1 MSENL
6 KTIRELADE
15 LGVSKT
21 AINKKVSD
29 SERKQWFSK
38 NGNRFLVN
46 ENGQKAIR
54 TMFSSGIDNHKSK
67 TENTY
72 QQPESKTENFENAN
86 LKHSDI
92 NYLNDIIKYQNAQIE
107 DLKETKS
114 QHFKQLNQMQN
125 LLDQQQR
132 LALQDKQLLEEYK
145 AEIKDLKALTM
156 APHDEGEKEVT
167 SDEQPEP
174 ENSTPESQ
182 PKPKKWWRF
191 GKS

>member
-1 MSENL
+1 MSENF
-6 KTIRELADE
+6 KTIRELAEE

-38 NGNRFLVN
+38 KGNRFLVN
-46 ENGQKAIR
+46 EIGQDAIKA
-54 TMFSSGIDNHKSK
+54 MFSYDINNRKSK
-67 TENTY
+67 TENTEK
-72 QQPESKTENFENAN
+72 QPESKTENFENDN
-86 LKHSDI
+86 LKRSDF
-92 NYLNDIIKYQNAQIE
+92 NHLSEIIKYQNAQIE

-114 QHFKQLNQMQN
+114 QHFKQLTQMQN

-156 APHDEGEKEVT
+156 APRDDGEKEVT
-167 SDEQPEP
+167 PDKQPEP
-174 ENSTPESQ
+174 ENSTPNSQ
-182 PKPKKWWRF
+182 LKPKKWWRF

>member
-1 MSENL
+1 MSENF
-6 KTIRELADE
+6 KTIRELAEE

-38 NGNRFLVN
+38 KGNRFLVN
-46 ENGQKAIR
+46 ETGQNAIR
-54 TMFSSGIDNHKSK
+54 AMFSYDINNRKSK
-67 TENTY
+67 TENTEK
-72 QQPESKTENFENAN
+72 QPESKTENFENDN
-86 LKHSDI
+86 LKRSDF
-92 NYLNDIIKYQNAQIE
+92 NHLSEIIKYQNAQIE

-114 QHFKQLNQMQN
+114 QHFKQLTQMQN

-156 APHDEGEKEVT
+156 APHDDGEKELT
-167 SDEQPEP
+167 SDKQPEP

-191 GKS
+191 GK

>member
-1 MSENL
+1 MSENF
-6 KTIRELADE
+6 KTIRELAEE

-38 NGNRFLVN
+38 KGNRFLVN
-46 ENGQKAIR
+46 ETGQNAIR
-54 TMFSSGIDNHKSK
+54 AMFSYDINNRKSK
-67 TENTY
+67 TENTEK
-72 QQPESKTENFENAN
+72 QPESKTENFENDN
-86 LKHSDI
+86 LKKSDFKH
-92 NYLNDIIKYQNAQIE
+92 LSEIIKYQNAQIE

-114 QHFKQLNQMQN
+114 QHFKQLTQMQN

-145 AEIKDLKALTM
+145 AEIKDLKALAM
-156 APHDEGEKEVT
+156 PSREDEK
-167 SDEQPEP
+167 DE
-174 ENSTPESQ
+174 SSQ
-182 PKPKKWWRF
+182 SETDQETKPTEAQTRPKKWWRF

>member
-6 KTIRELADE
+6 KTIRELAEE

-29 SERKQWFSK
+29 RERKQWFSK
-38 NGNRFLVN
+38 KGNRFLVN
-46 ENGQKAIR
+46 EIGQDAIKS
-54 TMFSSGIDNHKSK
+54 MFSYDINNRKSK
-67 TENTY
+67 TENTEK
-72 QQPESKTENFENAN
+72 QPESKTENFENDN
-86 LKHSDI
+86 LKRSDF
-92 NYLNDIIKYQNAQIE
+92 NHLSEIIKYQNAQIE

-114 QHFKQLNQMQN
+114 QHFKQLTQMQN

-156 APHDEGEKEVT
+156 APHDDGEKEVT
-167 SDEQPEP
+167 SDKQPEP

-191 GKS
+191 GK

>member
-1 MSENL
+1 MSENF
-6 KTIRELADE
+6 KTIRELAEE

-38 NGNRFLVN
+38 KGNRFLVN
-46 ENGQKAIR
+46 EIGQDAIKS
-54 TMFSSGIDNHKSK
+54 MFSYDINNRKST
-67 TENTY
+67 TENAEK
-72 QQPESKTENFENAN
+72 QPESKTENFENDN
-86 LKHSDI
+86 LKKSDFKH
-92 NYLNDIIKYQNAQIE
+92 LSEIIKYQNAQIE

-114 QHFKQLNQMQN
+114 QHFKQLTQMQN

-156 APHDEGEKEVT
+156 APHDGGKKEVT
-167 SDEQPEP
+167 SDKQPEP

-191 GKS
+191 GK

>member
-1 MSENL
+1 MSENF
-6 KTIRELADE
+6 KTIRELAEE

-38 NGNRFLVN
+38 KGNRFLVN
-46 ENGQKAIR
+46 EIGQDAIR
-54 TMFSSGIDNHKSK
+54 SMFSYDINNRKSK
-67 TENTY
+67 TENTEK
-72 QQPESKTENFENAN
+72 QPEPKTENFENDN
-86 LKHSDI
+86 LKKSDFKH
-92 NYLNDIIKYQNAQIE
+92 LSEIIRYQNAQIE

-114 QHFKQLNQMQN
+114 QHFKQLTQMQN

-132 LALQDKQLLEEYK
+132 LALQDKKLLEEYK

-156 APHDEGEKEVT
+156 APHDDGEKEMA
-167 SDEQPEP
+167 EQKQPEP

>member
-1 MSENL
+1 MSENF
-6 KTIRELADE
+6 KTIRELAEE

-38 NGNRFLVN
+38 KGNRFLVN
-46 ENGQKAIR
+46 EIGQNAIKS
-54 TMFSSGIDNHKSK
+54 MFLHDINNRKSI
-67 TENTY
+67 TENTEK
-72 QQPESKTENFENAN
+72 QPESKTENFENDN
-86 LKHSDI
+86 FKKSNFDHLSE
-92 NYLNDIIKYQNAQIE
+92 IIKYQNAQIE

-114 QHFKQLNQMQN
+114 QHFKQLTQMQN

-156 APHDEGEKEVT
+156 APHDDGEKEVT
-167 SDEQPEP
+167 TDKQPEP

-191 GKS
+191 GK

>member
-29 SERKQWFSK
+29 SERKQWFLK

-54 TMFSSGIDNHKSK
+54 IMFSSGIDNHKSK

-107 DLKETKS
+107 DLKENINKPILIYCKVGNKS
-114 QHFKQLNQMQN
+114 ALACQM
-125 LLDQQQR
+125 
-132 LALQDKQLLEEYK
+132 LEE
-145 AEIKDLKALTM
+145 
-156 APHDEGEKEVT
+156 EGFVNLYNLGQGILGYE
-167 SDEQPEP
+167 
-174 ENSTPESQ
+174 
-182 PKPKKWWRF
+182 
-191 GKS
+191 GKLV

>member
-1 MSENL
+1 
-6 KTIRELADE
+6 
-15 LGVSKT
+15 
-21 AINKKVSD
+21 
-29 SERKQWFSK
+29 
-38 NGNRFLVN
+38 
-46 ENGQKAIR
+46 
-54 TMFSSGIDNHKSK
+54 MFSSGIDNHKSK

-132 LALQDKQLLEEYK
+132 LALQDKKLLEEYK

-156 APHDEGEKEVT
+156 APHDDGEKEVT
-167 SDEQPEP
+167 SDKQPEP

-182 PKPKKWWRF
+182 PKPIKWWRF
-191 GKS
+191 GK

>member
-1 MSENL
+1 MSENF
-6 KTIRELADE
+6 KTIRELAEE

-38 NGNRFLVN
+38 KGNRFLVN
-46 ENGQKAIR
+46 EIGQNAIKS
-54 TMFSSGIDNHKSK
+54 MFSYDINNRKSK
-67 TENTY
+67 TENTEK
-72 QQPESKTENFENAN
+72 QPESKTENFENDN
-86 LKHSDI
+86 LKKSDF
-92 NYLNDIIKYQNAQIE
+92 NHLSEIIKYQNAQIE

-114 QHFKQLNQMQN
+114 QHFKQLTQMQN

-156 APHDEGEKEVT
+156 APHDGGEKEVT
-167 SDEQPEP
+167 LEKQPSPDIRTSD
-174 ENSTPESQ
+174 SQ
-182 PKPKKWWRF
+182 GKTKKWWHF
-191 GKS
+191 GK

>member
-46 ENGQKAIR
+46 ETGQKAIR
-54 TMFSSGIDNHKSK
+54 RMFSSGIDNHKSK

-114 QHFKQLNQMQN
+114 QHFKQLTQMQN

-156 APHDEGEKEVT
+156 APHDDGKKEVP
-167 SDEQPEP
+167 SDKQPEP

-191 GKS
+191 GK

>member
-1 MSENL
+1 MSENF
-6 KTIRELADE
+6 KTIRELAEE

-38 NGNRFLVN
+38 KGNRFLVN
-46 ENGQKAIR
+46 EIGQDAIKS
-54 TMFSSGIDNHKSK
+54 MFSYDINNRKLK
-67 TENTY
+67 TENTEK
-72 QQPESKTENFENAN
+72 QPESKTENFENDN
-86 LKHSDI
+86 LKKSDF
-92 NYLNDIIKYQNAQIE
+92 NHLSEIIKYQNAQIE

-114 QHFKQLNQMQN
+114 QHFKQLTQMQN

-156 APHDEGEKEVT
+156 APHDDGEKEVT
-167 SDEQPEP
+167 SDKQLEP
-174 ENSTPESQ
+174 ESSTPEPQ

-191 GKS
+191 GK

>member
-1 MSENL
+1 MSENF
-6 KTIRELADE
+6 KTIRELAEE

-38 NGNRFLVN
+38 KGNRFLVN
-46 ENGQKAIR
+46 EIGQDAIKS
-54 TMFSSGIDNHKSK
+54 MFSYDIDNRKSK
-67 TENTY
+67 TENTEE
-72 QQPESKTENFENAN
+72 QPESKTENFENDN
-86 LKHSDI
+86 LKKSDF
-92 NYLNDIIKYQNAQIE
+92 NHLSEIIKYQNAQIE

-114 QHFKQLNQMQN
+114 QHFKQLTHMQN

-156 APHDEGEKEVT
+156 APHDDGEKEVKP
-167 SDEQPEP
+167 DKQPEP
-174 ENSTPESQ
+174 ENSTPDSQ

-191 GKS
+191 GK

>member
-1 MSENL
+1 MSENF
-6 KTIRELADE
+6 KTIRELAEE

-38 NGNRFLVN
+38 KGNRFLVN
-46 ENGQKAIR
+46 EIGQNAIKS
-54 TMFSSGIDNHKSK
+54 MFLHDINNRKSI
-67 TENTY
+67 TENTEK
-72 QQPESKTENFENAN
+72 QPESKTENFENDN
-86 LKHSDI
+86 FKKSNFDHLSE
-92 NYLNDIIKYQNAQIE
+92 IIKYQNAQIE

-114 QHFKQLNQMQN
+114 QHFKQLTQMQN

-156 APHDEGEKEVT
+156 APHDDGEKEMAAQK
-167 SDEQPEP
+167 QPEP
-174 ENSTPESQ
+174 EHSTPDSQ

-191 GKS
+191 GK

>member
-1 MSENL
+1 MSENF
-6 KTIRELADE
+6 KTIRELAEE

-29 SERKQWFSK
+29 RERKQWFSK
-38 NGNRFLVN
+38 KGNRFLVN
-46 ENGQKAIR
+46 EIGQDAIKS
-54 TMFSSGIDNHKSK
+54 MFSYDINNRKSK
-67 TENTY
+67 TENTEK
-72 QQPESKTENFENAN
+72 QPESKTENFENDN
-86 LKHSDI
+86 LKRSDF
-92 NYLNDIIKYQNAQIE
+92 NHLSEIIKYQNAQIE

-114 QHFKQLNQMQN
+114 QHFKQLTQMQN

-156 APHDEGEKEVT
+156 APHDDGEKEVT
-167 SDEQPEP
+167 SDKQPEP

>member
-6 KTIRELADE
+6 KTIRELAEE

-38 NGNRFLVN
+38 KGNRFLVN
-46 ENGQKAIR
+46 ETGQNAIR
-54 TMFSSGIDNHKSK
+54 AMFSYDINNRKLK
-67 TENTY
+67 TENTEK
-72 QQPESKTENFENAN
+72 QPESKTENFENDN
-86 LKHSDI
+86 LKKSDF
-92 NYLNDIIKYQNAQIE
+92 NHLSEIIKYQNAQIE

-114 QHFKQLNQMQN
+114 QHFKQLTQMQN

-156 APHDEGEKEVT
+156 APHDDGEKEVT
-167 SDEQPEP
+167 SDKQLEP
-174 ENSTPESQ
+174 ESSTPEPQ

-191 GKS
+191 GK

>member
-54 TMFSSGIDNHKSK
+54 LMFSSGIGNHKST
-67 TENTY
+67 TENTE
-72 QQPESKTENFENAN
+72 QQPESKNENFENVN

-92 NYLNDIIKYQNAQIE
+92 NHLNDIIKYQNEQIE

-114 QHFKQLNQMQN
+114 QHFKQLSQMQN

-132 LALQDKQLLEEYK
+132 LALQDKKLLEEYK
-145 AEIKDLKALTM
+145 AEINDLKALAM
-156 APHDEGEKEVT
+156 PSREDERDVSPQSET
-167 SDEQPEP
+167 EP
-174 ENSTPESQ
+174 AEAQAT
-182 PKPKKWWRF
+182 PKKWWQFKKR
-191 GKS
+191 GQKKD

>member
-6 KTIRELADE
+6 KTIRELAE
-15 LGVSKT
+15 EIGVSKT

-38 NGNRFLVN
+38 KGNRFLVN
-46 ENGQKAIR
+46 EIGQDAIKS
-54 TMFSSGIDNHKSK
+54 MFSYDINNRKSK
-67 TENTY
+67 TENTEK
-72 QQPESKTENFENAN
+72 QPESKTENFENDN
-86 LKHSDI
+86 LKKSDFKH
-92 NYLNDIIKYQNAQIE
+92 LSEIIKYQNAQIE

-114 QHFKQLNQMQN
+114 QHFKQLTQMQN

-132 LALQDKQLLEEYK
+132 LALQDKKLLEEYK

-156 APHDEGEKEVT
+156 APHDEGKKEVT
-167 SDEQPEP
+167 SDKQPEP

-191 GKS
+191 GK

>member
-1 MSENL
+1 MSDNL

-54 TMFSSGIDNHKSK
+54 IMFSSGIDNHKSK

-92 NYLNDIIKYQNAQIE
+92 NYLNDIIKSQNAQIE

-114 QHFKQLNQMQN
+114 QHFKQLNQLQN

-156 APHDEGEKEVT
+156 APHDDVEKEVT
-167 SDEQPEP
+167 SDKQPEP

-191 GKS
+191 GK